1 MSITPRF
8 KRVLLFG
15 HHFPDEFR
23 IPFRLMMSKIR
34 DHKVECHIYKPLYD
48 KVKGMFEDEGFDGF
62 FVHHGDLTGQDE
74 VMLSLGG
81 DGTYLE
87 AVTFVRERT
96 IPIAGINIGRLGF
109 LAAIGQD
116 EITTAVDSILQGFFE
131 IEQRALIRVETEQ
144 ALFGDFNF
152 ALNEITVHKR
162 DDASMITIHVW
173 LDGRFLNSY
182 WADGLIV
189 ATPTGSTA
197 YSLSVGGP
205 LVLPGTGTFLLSPI
219 APHNLTVRPLVYK
232 DTMTLTLKMEG
243 RSGKV
248 LVSADS
254 RSVVVDDHVELK
266 ISRAPFNILI
276 PRLKNHDFF
285 QTLRGKLMW
294 GADKRNWV

>member
-1 MSITPRF
+1 
-8 KRVLLFG
+8 
-15 HHFPDEFR
+15 
-23 IPFRLMMSKIR
+23 
-34 DHKVECHIYKPLYD
+34 
-48 KVKGMFEDEGFDGF
+48 
-62 FVHHGDLTGQDE
+62 

-87 AVTFVRERT
+87 AVTYVRDRA
-96 IPIAGINIGRLGF
+96 IPVAGINIGRLGF

-116 EITTAVDSILQGFFE
+116 EITTAVDSILQGFFD
-131 IEQRALIRVETEQ
+131 IEERALIRVETGQ
-144 ALFGDFNF
+144 PLFGDFNF

-219 APHNLTVRPLVYK
+219 APHNLTARPLVYK
-232 DTMTLTLKMEG
+232 DTMTLTLRMEG

-254 RSVVVDDHVELK
+254 RSVVVEDHVELK

-276 PRLKNHDFF
+276 PRLKNHDFY

-294 GADKRNWV
+294 GADKRNLV